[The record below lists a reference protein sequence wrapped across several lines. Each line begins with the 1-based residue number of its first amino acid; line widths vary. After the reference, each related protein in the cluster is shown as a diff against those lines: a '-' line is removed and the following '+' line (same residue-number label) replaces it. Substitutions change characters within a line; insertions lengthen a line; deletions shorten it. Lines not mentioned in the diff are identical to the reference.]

1 MSDKFDVYQA
11 VTDEIVKAL
20 ESGTVPW
27 RKPWR
32 TVGGDVP
39 RNLISGKPY
48 RGVNQ
53 LLLSLSDYASPYW
66 LTFKQAQAKGGKVR
80 KGERSTLVVFWKMLP
95 VADPDAKNGVKTM
108 PLLRYYRIFNV
119 EQCDGIEAPEPS
131 EVPDFDPIEEA
142 DSIIDGYD
150 VRISYGGQSACYVP
164 AFDEIRMPV
173 REAFDSPAA
182 FYRVMF
188 HEMTHSTG
196 HEDRLNREGIVKFD
210 RFGSERYS
218 REELIA
224 ELGAAMLATL
234 AGIDTSETIPP
245 SASYI
250 ASWLKALADD
260 PKMVVQAAGKA
271 QRAADFILGAGAE
284 HEAQTRE
291 LVAA

>member
-95 VADPDAKNGVKTM
+95 VAA
-108 PLLRYYRIFNV
+108 
-119 EQCDGIEAPEPS
+119 
-131 EVPDFDPIEEA
+131 
-142 DSIIDGYD
+142 
-150 VRISYGGQSACYVP
+150 
-164 AFDEIRMPV
+164 
-173 REAFDSPAA
+173 
-182 FYRVMF
+182 
-188 HEMTHSTG
+188 
-196 HEDRLNREGIVKFD
+196 
-210 RFGSERYS
+210 
-218 REELIA
+218 
-224 ELGAAMLATL
+224 
-234 AGIDTSETIPP
+234 
-245 SASYI
+245 
-250 ASWLKALADD
+250 
-260 PKMVVQAAGKA
+260 
-271 QRAADFILGAGAE
+271 
-284 HEAQTRE
+284 
-291 LVAA
+291 